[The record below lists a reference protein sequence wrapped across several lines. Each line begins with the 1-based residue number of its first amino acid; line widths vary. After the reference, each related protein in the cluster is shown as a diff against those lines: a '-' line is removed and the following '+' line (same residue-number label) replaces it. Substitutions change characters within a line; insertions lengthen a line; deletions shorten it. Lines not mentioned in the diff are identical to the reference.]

1 MGYSEEGYAGDLDAA
16 AAAALA
22 AEAVVAAAKDDSA
35 GDKDQATR
43 GQQQASPD
51 SSAGTWSG
59 TVHSSSSFTPPDLED
74 SFLAVAGAASSD
86 ARTRS
91 PGGGLIGLLARLWSS
106 IRGIGADEN
115 ESATGRSP
123 ADILRTRALEAYAV
137 HKLFCDQSTAYI
149 ADALGYAQL
158 NDKSADQQIAYIERQ
173 WTRLD
178 GDTAQDL
185 ANRGALVIAGL
196 AHSNGN
202 GHTAVVT
209 PGEGRRDPDGTFY
222 PNVTNGGSPAVQSD
236 GSRTVADVW
245 SAHDRPNVRY
255 YTPAK
260 DPFARRD
267 EG

>member
-22 AEAVVAAAKDDSA
+22 AEAAMAAARDDTV
-35 GDKDQATR
+35 DDQATKD
-43 GQQQASPD
+43 QQQASPD
-51 SSAGTWSG
+51 SSVGTWSSA
-59 TVHSSSSFTPPDLED
+59 VHSSSSFTPPDLDD
-74 SFLAVAGAASSD
+74 SFLAAAASASSD
-86 ARTRS
+86 GRMRS

-106 IRGIGADEN
+106 IRAIGAAEDDS
-115 ESATGRSP
+115 ESGRTP
-123 ADILRTRALEAYAV
+123 AEVLHTRALEAYAV

-158 NDKSADQQIAYIERQ
+158 NDKSANQQVAYIEHQ
-173 WTRLD
+173 WTRVD
-178 GDTAQDL
+178 GGTAQDL
-185 ANRGALVIAGL
+185 ANRGALVVVGL

-245 SAHDRPNVRY
+245 SARDRLNVRY
-255 YTPAK
+255 YTPIS

-267 EG
+267 EA